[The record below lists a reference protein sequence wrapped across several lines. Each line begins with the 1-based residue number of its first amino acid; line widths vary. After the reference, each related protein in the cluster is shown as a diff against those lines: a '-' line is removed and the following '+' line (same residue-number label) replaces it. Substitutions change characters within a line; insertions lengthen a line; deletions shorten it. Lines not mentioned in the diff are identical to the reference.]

1 MARLIELLDH
11 GQSPWLDF
19 ISRDL
24 LDSGGFRELVE
35 TGVRGATSNPTIFH
49 QAMSSTTAYDQDILD
64 LLEADPQTSAPTLYD
79 WLTIKDIRMAA
90 DVLRPVYDS
99 SRGDDGYVSLEVSP
113 HLAYD
118 TKDTIE
124 AARHLWTEVD
134 RPNLMI
140 KVPATEAGIPAI
152 EQLIA
157 EGINVNATLLFSVD
171 RYLEVAE
178 AYVRGIARQ
187 EEPRRVASVAS
198 FFVSRVDAKVDPL
211 LEAIGTPDALA
222 LRGKIAIANAK
233 MAYRKFKEIF
243 HGERFAAQRRR
254 NARVQ
259 RPLWASTGTKNPAY
273 SDVLYVESLIGPE
286 TVVTIPTT
294 TLDAFLAHG
303 EVLPTL
309 ESKWEEAERA
319 LAALESL
326 GIDLDEITREL
337 EQEGVAAFVASY
349 DQLIELLNQKRFE
362 LTRAS

>member
-35 TGVRGATSNPTIFH
+35 TGIRGATSNPTIFY
-49 QAMSSTTAYDQDILD
+49 QAVSATTAYDQDILD
-64 LLEADPQTSAPTLYD
+64 LLQADPQTSAPTLYD

-118 TKDTIE
+118 TEDTIE

-171 RYLEVAE
+171 RYVEVAE

-198 FFVSRVDAKVDPL
+198 FFVSRVDAKVDPK
-211 LEAIGTPDALA
+211 LEAIGTPEALA

-243 HGERFAAQRRR
+243 HGEHFAAQRRR

-303 EVLPTL
+303 EALPTL
-309 ESKWEEAERA
+309 EAKWEEAERA
-319 LAALESL
+319 LATLKTL
-326 GIDLDEITREL
+326 GIDLDEITSEL
-337 EQEGVAAFVASY
+337 EREGVSAFIESY
-349 DQLIELLNQKRFE
+349 DRLIELLNQKRFE